1 MDRENAFRKQVYG
14 LLCEKRQ
21 KPNILRA
28 VDGLLPVADEDVRFI
43 VVAFPNNTVRTAARV
58 RANEAA
64 RGLWDIKRERLN
76 RRQVKY
82 AIRFCCSHEF
92 REYLKEVDFVSVGK

>member
-1 MDRENAFRKQVYG
+1 MDRENAFRRQVYG
-14 LLCEKRQ
+14 ILCEKRQ

-28 VDGLLPVADEDVRFI
+28 VTGPLPLANEDVRFI
-43 VVAFPNNTVRTAARV
+43 VVAFPNNTIRTAARV

-64 RGLWDIKRERLN
+64 RGLWDIKRELLN

-82 AIRFCCSHEF
+82 AIRFCSSHE
-92 REYLKEVDFVSVGK
+92 LKGIP